1 MIRVLIERHVASELS
16 EHYDRVARETLQ
28 AAMLFPGFI
37 SGEALHNTDDINHRV
52 ILATYRSE
60 NDWLLW
66 ATSEERREMMDKIN
80 PMLETEEKIT
90 VFSH

>member
-1 MIRVLIERHVASELS
+1 MIRVLIERHIASELS

-28 AAMLFPGFI
+28 AAMHFPGFI
-37 SGEALHNTDDINHRV
+37 SGEALHNSADPNHRV

-60 NDWLLW
+60 NDWLRW
-66 ATSEERREMMDKIN
+66 ASSDERRDMMDQIN
-80 PMLETEEKIT
+80 PMLETDEKVT

>member
-1 MIRVLIERHVASELS
+1 MIRVLIERHVASELT
-16 EHYDRVARETLQ
+16 EHYDRIARKTLQ
-28 AAMLFPGFI
+28 AAMHFPGFI
-37 SGEALHNTDDINHRV
+37 SGEALHNSADPNHRV

-66 ATSEERREMMDKIN
+66 AGSEERRNMMDQIN
-80 PMLETEEKIT
+80 PMLETDEKIT